1 MTTMN
6 SQEDFLRAL
15 SENPEWRAAVRAQIL
30 GDELLQLPVKFDA
43 FVTMQEQFNTD
54 FTARLTQIE
63 DTQRTM
69 TRTQETM
76 ARAQETMARAQ
87 ETMTRA
93 QETMTTAQETLIRT
107 QETMADTMKTMA
119 ADLAVIKGYHA
130 RDLAIPEAREI
141 ATDMGLQ
148 YVRTVPK
155 EELSSMAQQA
165 AGIVPTNQLRSFR
178 RADLVIEASD
188 GPETHYIAVE
198 ASFTADERETTR
210 ALRNAGFLTDFTGLP
225 ARAAIAS
232 VKNDRRIEPLVQ
244 DGTVYWHPLHE
255 EDLVPE

>member
-15 SENPEWRAAVRAQIL
+15 SENPEWRGAVRAQIL

-43 FVTMQEQFNTD
+43 FVTKQEQFNMD
-54 FTARLTQIE
+54 FTARLGKVE
-63 DTQRTM
+63 ESQRIMAT
-69 TRTQETM
+69 TQETM
-76 ARAQETMARAQ
+76 ARAQETLIRTQ
-87 ETMTRA
+87 ETMARS
-93 QETMTTAQETLIRT
+93 QETLIRT

-165 AGIVPTNQLRSFR
+165 AGTVPTNELRSFR

-188 GPETHYIAVE
+188 GTETIYVAVE

-210 ALRNAGFLTDFTGLP
+210 ALRNAGFLTDFTGYP
-225 ARAAIAS
+225 SRAAIAS
-232 VKNDRRIEPLVQ
+232 VENDRRIEPSVQ
-244 DGTVYWHPLHE
+244 DGTVYWHALHE

>member
-15 SENPEWRAAVRAQIL
+15 SENPEWRGAVRAQIL
-30 GDELLQLPVKFDA
+30 GDELLQLPVKLDA
-43 FVTMQEQFNTD
+43 FVTKQEQFNMD
-54 FTARLTQIE
+54 FTARLGKVE
-63 DTQRTM
+63 ESQRIMAT
-69 TRTQETM
+69 TQETM
-76 ARAQETMARAQ
+76 ARAQETLIRTQ
-87 ETMTRA
+87 ETMARS
-93 QETMTTAQETLIRT
+93 QETLIRT

-165 AGIVPTNQLRSFR
+165 AGTVPTNELRSFR

-188 GPETHYIAVE
+188 GTETIYVAVE
-198 ASFTADERETTR
+198 ASFTTDERETTR
-210 ALRNAGFLTDFTGLP
+210 ALRNAGFLTDFTGYP
-225 ARAAIAS
+225 SRAAIAS
-232 VKNDRRIEPLVQ
+232 IKNDRRIEPSVQ
-244 DGTVYWHPLHE
+244 HGTVYWHALHE
-255 EDLVPE
+255 EDRVPE

>member
-15 SENPEWRAAVRAQIL
+15 SENPEWRGAVRAQIL

-43 FVTMQEQFNTD
+43 FVTKQEQFNMD
-54 FTARLTQIE
+54 FTARLGKVE
-63 DTQRTM
+63 ESQRIMAT
-69 TRTQETM
+69 TQETM
-76 ARAQETMARAQ
+76 AR
-87 ETMTRA
+87 
-93 QETMTTAQETLIRT
+93 AQETLIRT

-165 AGIVPTNQLRSFR
+165 AGTVPTNELRSFR

-188 GPETHYIAVE
+188 GTETIYVAVE

-210 ALRNAGFLTDFTGLP
+210 ALRNAGFLTDFTGYP
-225 ARAAIAS
+225 SRAAIAS
-232 VKNDRRIEPLVQ
+232 VENDRRIEPSVQ
-244 DGTVYWHPLHE
+244 DGTVYWHALHE
-255 EDLVPE
+255 EDRVPE

>member
-15 SENPEWRAAVRAQIL
+15 SENPEWRGAVRAQIL

-43 FVTMQEQFNTD
+43 FVTKQEQFNMD
-54 FTARLTQIE
+54 FTGRLGKVE
-63 DTQRTM
+63 ESQRIMAT
-69 TRTQETM
+69 TQETM
-76 ARAQETMARAQ
+76 AL
-87 ETMTRA
+87 
-93 QETMTTAQETLIRT
+93 AQETLIRT

-148 YVRTVPK
+148 YVRTVP
-155 EELSSMAQQA
+155 
-165 AGIVPTNQLRSFR
+165 TNELRSFR

-188 GPETHYIAVE
+188 GTETIYVAVE

-210 ALRNAGFLTDFTGLP
+210 ALRNAGFLTDFTGYP
-225 ARAAIAS
+225 SRAAIAS
-232 VKNDRRIEPLVQ
+232 VENDRRIEPSVQ
-244 DGTVYWHPLHE
+244 DGTVYWHALHE
-255 EDLVPE
+255 EDRVPE

>member
-15 SENPEWRAAVRAQIL
+15 SENPEWRGAVRAQIL

-43 FVTMQEQFNTD
+43 FVTKQEQFNMD
-54 FTARLTQIE
+54 FTARLGKVE
-63 DTQRTM
+63 ESQRIMAT
-69 TRTQETM
+69 TQETM
-76 ARAQETMARAQ
+76 ARAQETLIRTQ
-87 ETMTRA
+87 ETMARS
-93 QETMTTAQETLIRT
+93 QETLIRT

-165 AGIVPTNQLRSFR
+165 AGTVPTNELRSFR

-188 GPETHYIAVE
+188 GTETIYVAVE

-210 ALRNAGFLTDFTGLP
+210 ALRNAGFLTDFTGYP
-225 ARAAIAS
+225 SRAAIAS
-232 VKNDRRIEPLVQ
+232 VKNDRRIEPSVQ
-244 DGTVYWHPLHE
+244 DGTVYWHALHE
-255 EDLVPE
+255 EDRVPE